1 MAARNGFITDL
12 DAFFEQENA
21 EPNVKQKLNTFF
33 ESTDP
38 DFFKN
43 ENGTTRYGYHFK
55 HLLYSNDLDS
65 FDEFM
70 NTFNV
75 SPNATYTLE
84 IKDPIRRRYDTITA
98 PLFCFVT
105 GIGGVFNKEFAEYL
119 LEKGANI
126 YEGFTNPDLDTT
138 LTLNPLMSAAYYGSI
153 DAIKYLLENTELR
166 SGDKMWGT
174 TARQWAERRRIKLE
188 REMDRLEDAMHD
200 ANGRGE
206 RNHIQSILEDL
217 QWLSRD
223 YDDVVRYLRSVT
235 PQDPVFENRNFQ
247 VQLRPNLKTAIEALS
262 VKGVPRKNNKTQK
275 LRIPRNVM
283 GHLAQM
289 LPPRRRGFLVNPVNT
304 GLKHVQT
311 NLFTNSPASVAVNQ
325 NAINEP
331 TNLGRIKSNLLRS
344 TRRIK
349 KTRKARKARKS
360 RRS

>member
-1 MAARNGFITDL
+1 MAARNRFITDL
-12 DAFFEQENA
+12 DAFFEQGNA
-21 EPNVKQKLNTFF
+21 EPGVKEKLNTFF
-33 ESTDP
+33 ENADLG
-38 DFFKN
+38 FFTN
-43 ENGTTRYGYHFK
+43 ANGTTRYGYYFK
-55 HLLYSNDLDS
+55 ELLYSKDLDS

-70 NTFNV
+70 STFNV
-75 SPNATYTLE
+75 SPNATCTLE
-84 IKDPIRRRYDTITA
+84 IKDPIRRRYDTIRA

-105 GIGGVFNKEFAEYL
+105 GIGGVFIGEFADYL
-119 LEKGANI
+119 LEKGVNVYAG
-126 YEGFTNPDLDTT
+126 YRHPHFET

-153 DAIKYLLENTELR
+153 DAVKYLVEITELR
-166 SGDKMWGT
+166 PGDKMRGT
-174 TARQWAERRRIKLE
+174 TARQYAQGRRTDLE
-188 REMDRLEDAMHD
+188 REMDHLEDAMHA
-200 ANGRGE
+200 ANSRGE

-262 VKGVPRKNNKTQK
+262 VKGVPRRNNQTQR

-289 LPPRRRGFLVNPVNT
+289 LPRRHGIRIAPVNT

-311 NLFTNSPASVAVNQ
+311 NLFTNSPAPVTVNQ

-331 TNLGRIKSNLLRS
+331 TNLGRIKSNLLKS

-349 KTRKARKARKS
+349 KTRKARKS
-360 RRS
+360 RGNRNNQ